1 MEESFF
7 EAGAFEALTDADPE
21 RLCARLDVADVDAA
35 LRREEDLVVV
45 SQRVDA
51 DVVLLILA

>member
-1 MEESFF
+1 MEEYIL

-51 DVVLLILA
+51 DVVLLILT